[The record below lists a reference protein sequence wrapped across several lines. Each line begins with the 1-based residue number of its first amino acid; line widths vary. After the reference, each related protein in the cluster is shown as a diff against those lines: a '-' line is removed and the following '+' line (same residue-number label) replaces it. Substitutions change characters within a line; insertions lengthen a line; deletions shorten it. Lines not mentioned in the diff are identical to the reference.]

1 MFRCVEPPQS
11 NQISL
16 HHAVQDG
23 GNGPADADETDQGGR
38 EAVWCAV
45 ARRRDGVQPP
55 KVRAVTSAGHASDVR
70 PAMDDP
76 DQRH

>member
-1 MFRCVEPPQS
+1 MFLHFDPLQS
-11 NQISL
+11 YQIGL
-16 HHAVQDG
+16 HHTVQDG
-23 GNGPADADETDQGGR
+23 GNGRADADETDQAGR